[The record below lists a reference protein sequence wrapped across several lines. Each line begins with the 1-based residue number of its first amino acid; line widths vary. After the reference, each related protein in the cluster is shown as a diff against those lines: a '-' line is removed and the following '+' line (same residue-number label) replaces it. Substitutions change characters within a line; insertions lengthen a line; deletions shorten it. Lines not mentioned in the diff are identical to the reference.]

1 MELIVFAF
9 SLDLSAEN
17 SNLSAVSGNQRN
29 QLFGCMTRK
38 NIQVTNKYGKDARE
52 EFGAAPQGGL
62 LILG

>member
-29 QLFGCMTRK
+29 QLFRCM
-38 NIQVTNKYGKDARE
+38 
-52 EFGAAPQGGL
+52 GGEYL
-62 LILG
+62 FVVDNDDGYVR